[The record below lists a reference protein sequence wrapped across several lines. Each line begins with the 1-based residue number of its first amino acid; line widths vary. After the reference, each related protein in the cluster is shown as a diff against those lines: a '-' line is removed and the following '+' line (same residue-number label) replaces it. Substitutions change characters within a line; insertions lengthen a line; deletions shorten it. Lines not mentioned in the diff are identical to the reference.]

1 LDGVNFNI
9 VTMTSWL
16 PDLSRFAGPRY
27 RAIAEAL
34 AADIREGRLTAGTRL
49 PTHRDL
55 AWRLHV
61 TVGTVSR
68 AYAEAERR
76 GLIGGEVGR
85 GTFVREPVSARVLSF
100 VRPEPERADFIDFS
114 FNYPIVGDEAPA
126 LAAVLARL
134 AGSNDLDAFLHYS
147 PSAGRPADRAAGA
160 AWMARSGLE
169 TGAERVVLANGG
181 QHALATVLSALT
193 RAGDVIATECLT
205 YPGMRALANLL
216 DLRLVGLTMDEDGLL
231 PDAFEAACR
240 GGAIKALY
248 TMPTL
253 HNPTTA
259 IMPEERRRA
268 VAAIA
273 RRHGV
278 AIVEDDVYGFL
289 LDAQPVPIANLVP
302 ELGFFI
308 GSTSKSMAPGLRIGY
323 VHAPLAWIDRLA
335 AAMRATTYMATPLMA
350 EIASLWI
357 NDGVADALVAA
368 KRRAATTRRRVVETA
383 LAGARFRSHPAAF
396 HLLLSLPDAWHADD
410 FAAEARRRGVG
421 LTQAAAFAVGR
432 GSAPNAVRLC
442 FGTPASDTLLER
454 GLRIVTDLLAE
465 APQQADLA
473 VI

>member
-1 LDGVNFNI
+1 
-9 VTMTSWL
+9 MTSWI
-16 PDLSRFAGPRY
+16 PDLNRFSGPRY

-34 AADIREGRLTAGTRL
+34 AADIREGRLTPGTRL

-76 GLIGGEVGR
+76 GLVGGEVGR
-85 GTFVREPVSARVLSF
+85 GTFVREPASARVLSF
-100 VRPEPERADFIDFS
+100 VRPEPERDDFIDLS

-134 AGSNDLDAFLHYS
+134 AASNDLAAFLHYS
-147 PSAGRPADRAAGA
+147 PSAGRAADREAGA
-160 AWMARSGLE
+160 AWIARSGLQ
-169 TGAERVVLANGG
+169 TAAEHVVLTNGG
-181 QHALATVLSALT
+181 QHALSTVLSALT
-193 RAGDVIATECLT
+193 RAGDTVATECLT

-216 DLRLVGLTMDEDGLL
+216 DLRLVGLAMDSEGLL
-231 PDAFEAACR
+231 PDSFEAACR
-240 GGAIKALY
+240 GGAVKALY

-268 VAAIA
+268 IAGIA

-289 LDAQPVPIANLVP
+289 LDAPPLPIANLVP
-302 ELGFFI
+302 QHGFYI
-308 GSTSKSMAPGLRIGY
+308 GSTSKSMAPGLRVGY
-323 VHAPLAWIDRLA
+323 IHAPLAWIDRLA

-357 NDGVADALVAA
+357 NEGIADALVAA

-383 LAGARFRSHPAAF
+383 LARARFRSHPAAF
-396 HLLLSLPDAWHADD
+396 HLLLSLPEPWRADD
-410 FAAEARRRGVG
+410 YAAELRRRGVG
-421 LTQAAAFAVGR
+421 VTPAASFAVGR

-442 FGTPASDTLLER
+442 FGTPAAEKLLDR
-454 GLRIVTDLLAE
+454 GLRIVAELLEE

-473 VI
+473 VV

>member
-1 LDGVNFNI
+1 
-9 VTMTSWL
+9 MTNWL
-16 PDLSRFAGPRY
+16 PDLARFAGPRY

-34 AADIREGRLTAGTRL
+34 AADIRDGQLTPGTRL

-85 GTFVREPVSARVLSF
+85 GTFVREPASARVLSF
-100 VRPEPERADFIDFS
+100 ARPEPERPDFIDLS

-126 LAAVLARL
+126 LAAVLSRL
-134 AGSNDLDAFLHYS
+134 AGSNDLAALLHYS
-147 PSAGRPADRAAGA
+147 PSAGRAADREAGA
-160 AWMARSGLE
+160 AWIARGGLE
-169 TGAERVVLANGG
+169 TAAERIVLTNGG
-181 QHALATVLSALT
+181 QHALATVLSALL
-193 RAGDVIATECLT
+193 RAGDTLATECLT

-216 DLRLVGLTMDEDGLL
+216 DLRLVGLAMDDDGLL
-231 PDAFEAACR
+231 PDAFESACR

-259 IMPEERRRA
+259 ILPEERRRA
-268 VAAIA
+268 IAGIA
-273 RRHGV
+273 RRYGV

-289 LDAQPVPIANLVP
+289 LDTPPMPIANLVP
-302 ELGFFI
+302 ELGFFV
-308 GSTSKSMAPGLRIGY
+308 GSTSKSMAPGLRVGY
-323 VHAPLAWIDRLA
+323 VHAPLAWVDRLA

-357 NDGVADALVAA
+357 NDGIADAFVAA
-368 KRRAATTRRRVVETA
+368 KRRAAQVRRRVVETV
-383 LAGARFRSHPAAF
+383 LAGACFRSHPAAF
-396 HLLLSLPDAWHADD
+396 HLLLSLPDTWHADD

-421 LTQAAAFAVGR
+421 LTPAAAFAVGR

-442 FGTPASDTLLER
+442 FGTPAGEALLQR
-454 GLRIVTDLLAE
+454 GLRLVADLLTE

-473 VI
+473 VV

>member
-1 LDGVNFNI
+1 V
-9 VTMTSWL
+9 TSWL
-16 PDLSRFAGPRY
+16 PDLDRFSGPRY

-34 AADIREGRLTAGTRL
+34 AADIRDGRLAPASRL

-55 AWRLHV
+55 AWRLRV

-85 GTFVREPVSARVLSF
+85 GTFVHEPASGRVLSF
-100 VRPEPERADFIDFS
+100 VRPEPERADFIDLS

-134 AGSNDLDAFLHYS
+134 AGSNGLAALLHYS
-147 PSAGRPADRAAGA
+147 PSAGRQKDREAGA
-160 AWMARSGLE
+160 AWIARSGLR
-169 TGAERVVLANGG
+169 TTAENIVLTNGG
-181 QHALATVLSALT
+181 QHALATVLSTLM
-193 RAGDVIATECLT
+193 RAGDTLATECLT

-216 DLRLVGLTMDEDGLL
+216 DLRLVGLAMDDDGLL

-240 GGAIKALY
+240 GGALKALY

-268 VAAIA
+268 IAEIA
-273 RRHGV
+273 RRHDV

-289 LDAQPVPIANLVP
+289 LAAPPTPIANLVP
-302 ELGFFI
+302 DHGFYI
-308 GSTSKSMAPGLRIGY
+308 GSTSKSMAPGLRVGY
-323 VHAPLAWIDRLA
+323 IHAPLAWVDRLS

-357 NDGVADALVAA
+357 NDGIADALVAA
-368 KRRAATTRRRVVETA
+368 KRRAATTRRGVVETA
-383 LAGARFRSHPAAF
+383 LAGTRFRSHPAAF

-410 FAAEARRRGVG
+410 YAAELRRRGVG
-421 LTQAAAFAVGR
+421 VTPAASFAVGR

-442 FGTPASDTLLER
+442 FGTPASEKLLER
-454 GLRIVTDLLAE
+454 GLRIAAELLAE
-465 APQQADLA
+465 SPQQADLA
-473 VI
+473 VV

>member
-1 LDGVNFNI
+1 
-9 VTMTSWL
+9 MTNWL
-16 PDLSRFAGPRY
+16 PDLSRFSGPRY

-34 AADIREGRLTAGTRL
+34 VADIRDGSMVPGTRL

-85 GTFVREPVSARVLSF
+85 GTFVRETASARVLSF
-100 VRPEPERADFIDFS
+100 ARPEPERADFIDLS

-134 AGSNDLDAFLHYS
+134 ARSNDLATLLQYV
-147 PSAGRPADRAAGA
+147 PSAGRAADRAAGA
-160 AWMARSGLE
+160 AWIARSGLE
-169 TGAERVVLANGG
+169 TGADRVVLTNGG

-193 RAGDVIATECLT
+193 RAGDSVATEWLT

-216 DLRLVGLTMDEDGLL
+216 DLRLVGLAMDSDGLL

-240 GGAIKALY
+240 SGALKALY

-259 IMPEERRRA
+259 IMPEDRRRA
-268 VAAIA
+268 IAEIA

-289 LDAQPVPIANLVP
+289 LGAPPLPIANLVP

-308 GSTSKSMAPGLRIGY
+308 GSTSKSMAPGLRVGY

-368 KRRAATTRRRVVETA
+368 KRRAAQARRRIVETA

-396 HLLLSLPDAWHADD
+396 HLLLSLPGNWQADE
-410 FAAEARRRGVG
+410 FAAAARRRGVG
-421 LTQAAAFAVGR
+421 LTQAASFAVGR
-432 GSAPNAVRLC
+432 GTAPNAVRLC
-442 FGTPASDTLLER
+442 FGTPARDQVLER
-454 GLRIVTDLLAE
+454 GLRIVAELLAE

-473 VI
+473 VV

>member
-1 LDGVNFNI
+1 
-9 VTMTSWL
+9 MTNWL
-16 PDLSRFAGPRY
+16 PDLNRFSGPRY

-34 AADIREGRLTAGTRL
+34 AADIRDGKLTPGTRL

-76 GLIGGEVGR
+76 SLIGGEVGR
-85 GTFVREPVSARVLSF
+85 GTFVREAASARVLSF
-100 VRPEPERADFIDFS
+100 VRPEPERADFIDLS

-134 AGSNDLDAFLHYS
+134 AGSNDLSTLLQYV
-147 PSAGRPADRAAGA
+147 PSVGRLADRAAGA
-160 AWMARSGLE
+160 AWIARSGLK
-169 TGAERVVLANGG
+169 TSAERVVLTNGG

-193 RAGDVIATECLT
+193 RAGDMVATEWLT

-216 DLRLVGLTMDEDGLL
+216 DLRLVGLAMDSDGLL

-240 GGAIKALY
+240 SGALKALY

-268 VAAIA
+268 IAEIA

-289 LDAQPVPIANLVP
+289 LETPPLPIANLVP

-308 GSTSKSMAPGLRIGY
+308 GSTSKSMAPGLRLGY
-323 VHAPLAWIDRLA
+323 VHAPPPWIDRLA

-368 KRRAATTRRRVVETA
+368 KRRAAQTRRHIVEKA
-383 LAGARFRSHPAAF
+383 LRGARFRSHPAAF
-396 HLLLSLPDAWHADD
+396 HLLLSLPDSWQADE
-410 FAAEARRRGVG
+410 FTAAARRRGVG
-421 LTQAAAFAVGR
+421 LTQAASFAVGR
-432 GSAPNAVRLC
+432 GTAPNAVRLC
-442 FGTPASDTLLER
+442 FGTPAGDQLLER
-454 GLRIVTDLLAE
+454 GLRIVVDLLDE

-473 VI
+473 VV